1 MTTYNTQNPL
11 GSSDPRDLYD
21 NAENL
26 DNFVNGEQ
34 PAYDDRLGKSRKS
47 WAGMESD
54 FQDEQTRRESEF
66 DAAQDDR
73 EGVFNAY
80 LVSAGYQFAG
90 DYAAGIEITQ
100 YNQVVR
106 DSNGEF
112 WRVSGSNAL
121 PYTTTGAGLP
131 EGGAF
136 VAVGDAALRQE
147 LALPVSGGNG
157 ALHVSGAVIYADT
170 IADLQ
175 ALDTSELV
183 DGQQAAIGDASYI
196 YSAAAQRWIVDPG
209 VSVTNGYVAWEPP
222 LMESMDPSDPEH
234 IYDGT
239 SVAYVSMLI
248 PLWDQLITPG
258 YVTKETL
265 GPDSSGNTGYNV
277 YRYVFEPESYDSTII
292 ISANMHGGEK
302 TAMYALWFFLRE
314 VVNNWHSHPQL
325 AYLRKNVRLVVLPVA
340 NPTGF
345 RNHSR
350 QNANGVDINRNF
362 DYRWDEAPVGAPW
375 DADYKGPSP
384 FSEVEAQ
391 YIRDTLMEFSDA
403 VAYLDLHNFSPSGNS
418 QAYPYYMPAENADG
432 SNVIDKVVS
441 ALVRDGEFA
450 ESHRSYGST
459 GFNYAANEYN
469 MYALNP
475 EFDPGL
481 YGDRYSAE
489 ALTETCRYHGNLIMA
504 FALEKYPPLMVSRLS
519 GFAEYHWLARANGEL
534 TISTGPE
541 LELVNNM
548 TVSLSM
554 RGTGYIKMTGHVVVA
569 GTEAAQVVICPRRG
583 QNGQGKFGASA
594 TSNYYDDSFK
604 RPEEEVYASIADES
618 SRVVIPFMTVFP
630 VMPGGGQVATA
641 AVGLYARATA
651 GTVSILKYQ
660 AMVEFVPSNR
670 ADGRVTQRWA
680 PGSGMVRRVPT
691 P

>member
-1 MTTYNTQNPL
+1 MPFNTGNPVPSNA
-11 GSSDPRDLYD
+11 GEDLDD
-21 NAENL
+21 NCRFFDEFAAGTSASA
-26 DNFVNGEQ
+26 V
-34 PAYDDRLGKSRKS
+34 DRLGTSRKTI
-47 WAGMESD
+47 AGMEAEFNVDQADRVSEFNADQAYRADQYADDKQYRDSTFASD
-54 FQDEQTRRESEF
+54 QSYRESEF

-80 LVSAGYQFAG
+80 LVGAGYQFAG

-121 PYTTTGAGLP
+121 PYTTTSTKLP

-196 YSAAAQRWIVDPG
+196 YSVAAQRWIRDPG

-222 LMESMDPSDPEH
+222 LMESMDPNDPDH

-239 SVAYVSMLI
+239 SVAYGTMLI
-248 PLWDQLITPG
+248 PLWDQLVTPG
-258 YVTKETL
+258 YVTKEDL

-314 VVNNWHSHPQL
+314 VDNNWHSHPQL

-345 RNHSR
+345 RR
-350 QNANGVDINRNF
+350 
-362 DYRWDEAPVGAPW
+362 
-375 DADYKGPSP
+375 
-384 FSEVEAQ
+384 SEE
-391 YIRDTLMEFSDA
+391 
-403 VAYLDLHNFSPSGNS
+403 
-418 QAYPYYMPAENADG
+418 
-432 SNVIDKVVS
+432 
-441 ALVRDGEFA
+441 
-450 ESHRSYGST
+450 
-459 GFNYAANEYN
+459 
-469 MYALNP
+469 
-475 EFDPGL
+475 
-481 YGDRYSAE
+481 
-489 ALTETCRYHGNLIMA
+489 
-504 FALEKYPPLMVSRLS
+504 
-519 GFAEYHWLARANGEL
+519 
-534 TISTGPE
+534 
-541 LELVNNM
+541 
-548 TVSLSM
+548 
-554 RGTGYIKMTGHVVVA
+554 
-569 GTEAAQVVICPRRG
+569 
-583 QNGQGKFGASA
+583 
-594 TSNYYDDSFK
+594 
-604 RPEEEVYASIADES
+604 
-618 SRVVIPFMTVFP
+618 
-630 VMPGGGQVATA
+630 
-641 AVGLYARATA
+641 
-651 GTVSILKYQ
+651 
-660 AMVEFVPSNR
+660 
-670 ADGRVTQRWA
+670 
-680 PGSGMVRRVPT
+680 RRVGK
-691 P
+691 